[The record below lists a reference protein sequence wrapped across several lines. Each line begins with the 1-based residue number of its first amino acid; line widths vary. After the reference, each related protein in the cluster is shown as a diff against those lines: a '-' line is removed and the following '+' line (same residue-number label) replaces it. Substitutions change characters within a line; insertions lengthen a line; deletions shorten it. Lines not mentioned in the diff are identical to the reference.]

1 MRVMQYR
8 PLQKMGPHHLMD
20 LVLLMLFAFIENK
33 LYLPNELAIIIKLI
47 STLMNNL
54 EHIQVKQCLYVNDSL
69 HKTLMMMMM
78 YIGWKSYQ
86 ETGFLLG
93 GTGLHLEK

>member
-1 MRVMQYR
+1 
-8 PLQKMGPHHLMD
+8 MD
-20 LVLLMLFAFIENK
+20 LVLLTLFAFIENK

-47 STLMNNL
+47 STSMNNL
-54 EHIQVKQCLYVNDSL
+54 EHIQVKQYLYVNDSL
-69 HKTLMMMMM
+69 HKTLMMMM
-78 YIGWKSYQ
+78 YIGWESYQ